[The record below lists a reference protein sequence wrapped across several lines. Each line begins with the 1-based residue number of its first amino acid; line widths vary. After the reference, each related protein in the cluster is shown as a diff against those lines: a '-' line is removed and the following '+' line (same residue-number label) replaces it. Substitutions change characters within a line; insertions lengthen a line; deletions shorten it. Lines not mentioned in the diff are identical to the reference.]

1 MSIDPSKGL
10 SSQRNLSKEQNTVCG
25 AAAYYRAVNKHDVD
39 AFVED
44 VECAVTATETFLPQS
59 DARFFHVLRYVSLL
73 IFDKIVR
80 SNGFG
85 CCDKPDGMPRFQ
97 YWFQRLDFACIES
110 AIENLATKPP
120 VRVFEINK
128 KPPSSS
134 PKCSACKAKFTRG
147 EQMVIER
154 RIVLPMNPEQ
164 MEIRWRADPYR
175 KYHAKCAGEPREQMH
190 D

>member
-1 MSIDPSKGL
+1 MSIDPTKSL
-10 SSQRNLSKEQNTVCG
+10 RSQRNLTKEQGTVCG
-25 AAAYYRAVNKHDVD
+25 AAEYHRAMNKHDVD

-44 VECAVTATETFLPQS
+44 VECAVTATETFLPKS
-59 DARFFHVLRYVSLL
+59 DSRFFHVLRYVSLL
-73 IFDKIVR
+73 IFDKIVH

-85 CCDKPDGMPRFQ
+85 CCDKPDDMPRFQ
-97 YWFQRLDFACIES
+97 YWFQRLDFALIEA

-120 VRVFEINK
+120 VRVIEINK

-134 PKCSACKAKFTRG
+134 PKCSACKVKFTRG

-154 RIVLPMNPEQ
+154 RIVLPMSPGR
-164 MEIRWRADPYR
+164 MEIRWCAYPYR
-175 KYHAKCAGEPREQMH
+175 KYHAKCAGEPREQVY